1 MLHLPVNIFEMID
14 LKGKTAFITGGSR
27 GLGKATAIALAK
39 EGVNVAIS
47 GRNEK
52 QLQDTVTELVSYGV
66 EATYAVFD
74 VGNFAEVN
82 SGIEKITTTFP
93 QIDILINNAGIA
105 AFGSVEDMPT
115 STWEDI
121 IQVNV
126 LGVYYVAKAIVPIMK
141 AQGSGDII
149 NIAST
154 AGLKGSANSS
164 AYSASKSAVI
174 GFSESLMYEMRK
186 ENIRVST
193 LTPSTIATDMS
204 MSDLKI
210 TDGNPEKILQPEDFA
225 ELITDILKMNK
236 RALIASASIFSTNP

>member
-1 MLHLPVNIFEMID
+1 MIE
-14 LKGKTAFITGGSR
+14 LKGKTAIITGGSR

-39 EGVNVAIS
+39 EGVHVAIS
-47 GRNEK
+47 GRDE
-52 QLQDTVTELVSYGV
+52 QRLQEAVKELEAYGV
-66 EATYAVFD
+66 KVTYAVFD
-74 VGNFAEVN
+74 VGNQAEVQA
-82 SGIEKITTTFP
+82 GIEKIKNTFHH
-93 QIDILINNAGIA
+93 IDILINNAGIA
-105 AFGSVEDMPT
+105 AFGTVEEMPT
-115 STWEDI
+115 AQWERI

-126 LGVYYVAKAIVPIMK
+126 LGAYYVAKAIIPFMK

-186 ENIRVST
+186 ENIRVTT
-193 LTPSTIATDMS
+193 LTPSTIATDMT

-210 TDGNPEKILQPEDFA
+210 TDGNPEKVLQPEDFA
-225 ELITDILKMNK
+225 ELITDILKFNK
-236 RALIASASIFSTNP
+236 RALIANASIFSTNP

>member
-1 MLHLPVNIFEMID
+1 MNLN
-14 LKGKTAFITGGSR
+14 GKTAFITGGGR

-39 EGVNVAIS
+39 EGVNIAIS

-52 QLQDTVTELVSYGV
+52 QLEDTVAELTALGIK
-66 EATYAVFD
+66 ATYATLN
-74 VGNFAEVN
+74 VGNQAEVEA
-82 SGIEKITTTFP
+82 GIHNIHSIFP

-105 AFGSVEDMPT
+105 SFGTVEEMPS
-115 STWEDI
+115 STWEEI

-126 LGVYYVAKAIVPIMK
+126 LGVYYVAKAIIPIMK

-186 ENIRVST
+186 ENIRVTT
-193 LTPSTIATDMS
+193 LTPSTIATDMA
-204 MSDLKI
+204 MTDLKI
-210 TDGNPEKILQPEDFA
+210 TDGNPDKVLQPEDFA
-225 ELITDILKMNK
+225 ELIVDILKFNK
-236 RALIASASIFSTNP
+236 RALIANASIFSTNP